1 VPAYEHMRPVPMR
14 FIDSRKPRQK
24 HLQKKKTPAPF
35 DTHAR
40 GHWST
45 WMFDLLDTHTHT
57 LIMCTLPSS
66 HGFNVLTCV

>member
-1 VPAYEHMRPVPMR
+1 MR

-24 HLQKKKTPAPF
+24 HLQKKKTLAPF

-45 WMFDLLDTHTHT
+45 WMFDLLDTHTH
-57 LIMCTLPSS
+57 ID
-66 HGFNVLTCV
+66 NVYVAVLARL